1 MIANSDNKLL
11 RKKPNRLLTARRNYF
26 VVGGTMG
33 NAAFGTNY
41 STQPRQYIQ
50 SPIVPIDSGMG
61 GAQNPNKQYNTQSN
75 SNLNIDQGQG
85 GSNNN
90 SMGLAAGIGA
100 IGMQAASDV
109 AGLINNIQSN
119 DIKADADNR
128 IKDIQSKQMS
138 PVQGADSYDRLF
150 ADYANSDPLEH
161 VTAKQMGAL
170 NAGQMFGNAF
180 VAGNKGFASG
190 ASLGPLAGGIAATGS
205 TLLSLFGSAARN
217 RMAKEQADR
226 VNQYVD
232 YTLAYNDRMLNNRAD
247 NIADMQMNDL
257 LVNSAAFGGQLY
269 DIGGPVTRFYN
280 KGKKSSMSPVTDFY
294 RKQGGLGG
302 GTTGGGGVTGHYV
315 PGSPEYTLEKD
326 TIYVPAQQTFNDAFK
341 EARGRGDKTFEFN
354 GKKYTTELGNNPDN
368 WEYGNKRTREV
379 IVPIERTRRVK
390 KKSFGGEL
398 NTQGGDFTNGL
409 LFIDNGGSHESNPY
423 EGVQLGVDPEGTPN
437 LVEEGET
444 VFNDYV
450 FSKRLKVPK
459 AIRNKYKLG
468 GQKSISFAD
477 ASKKLAKESEE
488 RPNDPISQRGLEA
501 MLGELAISQ
510 ESLKASR
517 QERQY
522 KNGGKLFWDGGYKW
536 FGQDEDDAMQFMQN
550 GDYTDDYRKY
560 VENISELEM
569 AANYATLQKFYK
581 NATPE
586 QRKTRRWKNLNAYFS
601 ANPTLKDFDFSTG
614 KLPEGLYDFTKSGGL
629 DGKIGGRHYGIMSA
643 EQRKAMFGD
652 DAAKS
657 AKAVNRYL
665 EYGTGTPLD
674 YFEGRDKVGKSWF
687 DLNPGYEFVDKKGI
701 VRDPVDVDGVST
713 TYTDYFLRKKNT
725 AKDRYYIE
733 GDDGKYSEVTGDNPY
748 LDIANRGGFS
758 ESKRTANTLGGND
771 LYFSKDKK
779 VTEYKEL
786 PTWMRYAPAV
796 GLGLASLTDALG
808 LTNKPDY
815 KNADALLE
823 ASRGAGTYQPVRFKP
838 IGNYLTYKPFDRNY
852 YINKMNAEAG
862 ASRRAILNTASGNR
876 ATAMAG
882 ILAADNNYL
891 NQLGNLA
898 RQGEEYNLAQ
908 RQQVENFNRST
919 NITNSQGLLQADMA
933 NQKALMNAR
942 ELSLKG
948 TMSALDMRDRARLM
962 SDQAKSANLS
972 GLFTS
977 IGDIGRENM
986 AWNWRNFGLAT
997 DSFNPIGDEQQYLLG
1012 YTGKKN
1018 PNVGAKGGKIK
1029 RKKGLTI

>member
-11 RKKPNRLLTARRNYF
+11 RKRPNRLLTARRNYF
-26 VVGGTMG
+26 VVGGG
-33 NAAFGTNY
+33 IGSN
-41 STQPRQYIQ
+41 QPRQFVQ

-61 GAQNPNKQYNTQSN
+61 GAQNPNQQYNTQST

-85 GSNNN
+85 GGGS
-90 SMGLAAGIGA
+90 SMGLAGA
-100 IGMQAASDV
+100 IGSVGMQAASDI
-109 AGLINNIQSN
+109 AGMINNIQGN
-119 DIKADADNR
+119 DIKADANNR
-128 IKDIQSKQMS
+128 IKDVQSKQMS
-138 PVQGADSYDRLF
+138 SIQGADSYDRLF
-150 ADYANSDPLEH
+150 SDYASSNPLEH
-161 VTAKQMGAL
+161 ITAKQMGAS
-170 NAGQMFGNAF
+170 NTGQMLGNAF

-190 ASLGPLAGGIAATGS
+190 AGLGPLGAGIAATMS
-205 TLLSLFGSAARN
+205 TITSLIGSAARN
-217 RMAKEQADR
+217 RNARKAASR
-226 VNQYVD
+226 VNQFID
-232 YTLAYNDRMLNNRAD
+232 YTNAYNDRMFASRAS
-247 NIADMQMNDL
+247 NIADTQMNDL
-257 LVNSAAFGGQLY
+257 LTNFAA
-269 DIGGPVTRFYN
+269 
-280 KGKKSSMSPVTDFY
+280 
-294 RKQGGLGG
+294 
-302 GTTGGGGVTGHYV
+302 
-315 PGSPEYTLEKD
+315 
-326 TIYVPAQQTFNDAFK
+326 
-341 EARGRGDKTFEFN
+341 
-354 GKKYTTELGNNPDN
+354 
-368 WEYGNKRTREV
+368 
-379 IVPIERTRRVK
+379 
-390 KKSFGGEL
+390 FGGEL

-409 LFIDNGGSHESNPY
+409 LYIDNGGSHESNPY

-450 FSKRLKVPK
+450 FSKRLSVPK
-459 AIRNKYKLG
+459 AVRNKYKMRD
-468 GQKSISFAD
+468 KKNMSFAD
-477 ASKKLAKESEE
+477 VSKQMAKESEE

-501 MLGELAISQ
+501 MLGDLAVSQ
-510 ESLKASR
+510 ENLKASQ

-560 VENISELEM
+560 VEDILESEM

-586 QRKTRRWKNLNAYFS
+586 QRKTKRWKNLNAYFS

-629 DGKIGGRHYGIMSA
+629 DKRIGGRHYGIMTA
-643 EQRKAMFGD
+643 AQRKAMFGD

-687 DLNPGYEFVDKKGI
+687 DLNPGYEFVDKNGI

-713 TYTDYFLRKKNT
+713 IYTDYYLKKKNP
-725 AKDRYYIE
+725 AQDRYYIM
-733 GDDGKYSEVTGDNPY
+733 GDDGQYSEVTGDNPY
-748 LDIANRGGFS
+748 LDIMNRGKYS
-758 ESKRTANTLGGND
+758 ETKRNANNLGGND
-771 LYFSKDKK
+771 LYYDP
-779 VTEYKEL
+779 TQEEPGHEPL
-786 PTWMRYAPAV
+786 PTWMRYAPTV
-796 GLGLASLTDALG
+796 GLGIASITDALG
-808 LTNKPDY
+808 FTNKPDY
-815 KNADALLE
+815 GNADALLE

-838 IGNYLTYKPFDRNY
+838 IGNYLTYRPFDRNY

-908 RQQVENFNRST
+908 RQQVENFNRGT
-919 NITNSQGLLQADMA
+919 NTTNSQGFLQADMA

-942 ELSLKG
+942 ELALKG
-948 TMSALDMRDRARLM
+948 TMSALDMRERAKLM
-962 SDQAKSANLS
+962 SDQAKSANIS

-977 IGDIGRENM
+977 LGDIGRENM
-986 AWNWRNFGLAT
+986 AWNWRNFGIDT
-997 DSFNPIGDEQQYLLG
+997 GSFGNIGKRQQRLL
-1012 YTGKKN
+1012 
-1018 PNVGAKGGKIK
+1018 GAKGGKIR

>member
-33 NAAFGTNY
+33 NAALGTTY

-61 GAQNPNKQYNTQSN
+61 GAQNPNQQYNTQSN

-85 GSNNN
+85 GNSNA
-90 SMGLAAGIGA
+90 MGLAAGIGS
-100 IGMQAASDV
+100 IGMQAASDA

-150 ADYANSDPLEH
+150 ADYANTKTLEH

-190 ASLGPLAGGIAATGS
+190 ASLGGLAGGISSIISTG
-205 TLLSLFGSAARN
+205 LSLFGSAARN
-217 RMAKEQADR
+217 KVAEEQKDR

-247 NIADMQMNDL
+247 NIADTQMNDL
-257 LVNSAAFGGQLY
+257 LINSAAFGGPLLY
-269 DIGGPVTRFYN
+269 SKGGSIHIKPENR
-280 KGKKSSMSPVTDFY
+280 GKFTETK
-294 RKQGGLGG
+294 RR
-302 GTTGGGGVTGHYV
+302 TG
-315 PGSPEYTLEKD
+315 K
-326 TIYVPAQQTFNDAFK
+326 
-341 EARGRGDKTFEFN
+341 
-354 GKKYTTELGNNPDN
+354 TTEELTHSSNPLTR
-368 WEYGNKRTREV
+368 KRA
-379 IVPIERTRRVK
+379 IFAQNAK
-390 KKSFGGEL
+390 KWHHAFGGEL

-409 LFIDNGGSHESNPY
+409 LFIDAGGSHESNPY

-510 ESLKASR
+510 ENLKASR

-560 VENISELEM
+560 VESISEPEM

-586 QRKTRRWKNLNAYFS
+586 QRKTRRWQNLNAYFS

-629 DGKIGGRHYGIMSA
+629 DKRIGGRHYGIMSA

-779 VTEYKEL
+779 ATEYKEL

-908 RQQVENFNRST
+908 RQKVEDFNRST

>member
-11 RKKPNRLLTARRNYF
+11 RKRPNRLLTARRNYF
-26 VVGGTMG
+26 VVGGG
-33 NAAFGTNY
+33 IGSN
-41 STQPRQYIQ
+41 QPRQFVQ

-61 GAQNPNKQYNTQSN
+61 GAQNPNQQYNTQST

-85 GSNNN
+85 GGGS
-90 SMGLAAGIGA
+90 SMGLAGA
-100 IGMQAASDV
+100 IGSVGMQAASDI
-109 AGLINNIQSN
+109 AGMINNIQGN
-119 DIKADADNR
+119 DIKADANNR
-128 IKDIQSKQMS
+128 IKDVQSKQMS
-138 PVQGADSYDRLF
+138 PIQGADSYDRLF
-150 ADYANSDPLEH
+150 SDYASSNPLEH
-161 VTAKQMGAL
+161 ITAKQMGAS
-170 NAGQMFGNAF
+170 NTGQMLGNAF

-190 ASLGPLAGGIAATGS
+190 AGLGPLGAGIAATMS
-205 TLLSLFGSAARN
+205 TITSLIGSAARN
-217 RMAKEQADR
+217 RNARKAASR
-226 VNQYVD
+226 VNQFID
-232 YTLAYNDRMLNNRAD
+232 YTNAYNDRMFASRAS
-247 NIADMQMNDL
+247 NIADTQMNDL
-257 LVNSAAFGGQLY
+257 LTNFAA
-269 DIGGPVTRFYN
+269 
-280 KGKKSSMSPVTDFY
+280 
-294 RKQGGLGG
+294 
-302 GTTGGGGVTGHYV
+302 
-315 PGSPEYTLEKD
+315 
-326 TIYVPAQQTFNDAFK
+326 
-341 EARGRGDKTFEFN
+341 
-354 GKKYTTELGNNPDN
+354 
-368 WEYGNKRTREV
+368 
-379 IVPIERTRRVK
+379 
-390 KKSFGGEL
+390 FGGEL

-409 LFIDNGGSHESNPY
+409 LYIDNGGSHESNPY

-450 FSKRLKVPK
+450 FSKRLSVPK
-459 AIRNKYKLG
+459 AVRNKYKMRD
-468 GQKSISFAD
+468 KKNMSFAD
-477 ASKKLAKESEE
+477 VSKQMAKESEE

-501 MLGELAISQ
+501 MLGDLAVSQ
-510 ESLKASR
+510 ENLKASQ

-560 VENISELEM
+560 VEDILESEM

-586 QRKTRRWKNLNAYFS
+586 QRKTKRWKNLNAYFS

-629 DGKIGGRHYGIMSA
+629 DKRIGGRHYGIMTA
-643 EQRKAMFGD
+643 AQRKAMFGD

-687 DLNPGYEFVDKKGI
+687 DLNPGYEFVDKNGI

-713 TYTDYFLRKKNT
+713 IYTDYYLKKNNP
-725 AKDRYYIE
+725 AQDRYYIM
-733 GDDGKYSEVTGDNPY
+733 GDDGQYSEVTGDNPY
-748 LDIANRGGFS
+748 LDIMNRGKYS
-758 ESKRTANTLGGND
+758 ETKRNANNLGGND
-771 LYFSKDKK
+771 LYYDP
-779 VTEYKEL
+779 TQEEPGHEPL
-786 PTWMRYAPAV
+786 PTWMRYAPTV
-796 GLGLASLTDALG
+796 GLGIASITDALG

-815 KNADALLE
+815 GNADALLE

-838 IGNYLTYKPFDRNY
+838 IGNYLTYRPFDRNY

-862 ASRRAILNTASGNR
+862 ASRRVILNTASGNR

-908 RQQVENFNRST
+908 RQQVENFNRGT
-919 NITNSQGLLQADMA
+919 NTTNSQGFLQADMA

-942 ELSLKG
+942 ELALKG
-948 TMSALDMRDRARLM
+948 TMSALDMRERAKLM
-962 SDQAKSANLS
+962 SDQAKSANIS

-977 IGDIGRENM
+977 LGDIGRENM
-986 AWNWRNFGLAT
+986 AWNWRNFGIDT
-997 DSFNPIGDEQQYLLG
+997 GSFGNIGKRQQRLL
-1012 YTGKKN
+1012 
-1018 PNVGAKGGKIK
+1018 GAKGGKIR

>member
-11 RKKPNRLLTARRNYF
+11 RKRPNRLLTARRNYF
-26 VVGGTMG
+26 VVGGG
-33 NAAFGTNY
+33 IGSN
-41 STQPRQYIQ
+41 QPRQFVQ

-61 GAQNPNKQYNTQSN
+61 GAQNPNQQYNTQST

-85 GSNNN
+85 GGGS
-90 SMGLAAGIGA
+90 SMGLAGA
-100 IGMQAASDV
+100 IGSVGMQAASDI
-109 AGLINNIQSN
+109 AGMINNIQGN
-119 DIKADADNR
+119 DIKADANNR
-128 IKDIQSKQMS
+128 IKDVQSKQMS
-138 PVQGADSYDRLF
+138 SIQGADSYDRLF
-150 ADYANSDPLEH
+150 SDYASSNPLEH
-161 VTAKQMGAL
+161 ITAKQMGAS
-170 NAGQMFGNAF
+170 NTGQMLGNAF

-190 ASLGPLAGGIAATGS
+190 AGLGPLGAGIAATMS
-205 TLLSLFGSAARN
+205 TITSLIGSAARN
-217 RMAKEQADR
+217 RNARKAASR
-226 VNQYVD
+226 VNQFID
-232 YTLAYNDRMLNNRAD
+232 YTNAYNDRMFASRAS
-247 NIADMQMNDL
+247 NIADTQMNDL
-257 LVNSAAFGGQLY
+257 LTNFAA
-269 DIGGPVTRFYN
+269 
-280 KGKKSSMSPVTDFY
+280 
-294 RKQGGLGG
+294 
-302 GTTGGGGVTGHYV
+302 
-315 PGSPEYTLEKD
+315 
-326 TIYVPAQQTFNDAFK
+326 
-341 EARGRGDKTFEFN
+341 
-354 GKKYTTELGNNPDN
+354 
-368 WEYGNKRTREV
+368 
-379 IVPIERTRRVK
+379 
-390 KKSFGGEL
+390 FGGEL

-409 LFIDNGGSHESNPY
+409 LYIDNGGSHESNPY

-450 FSKRLKVPK
+450 FSKRLSVPK
-459 AIRNKYKLG
+459 AVRNKYKMRD
-468 GQKSISFAD
+468 KKNMSFAD
-477 ASKKLAKESEE
+477 VSKQMAKESEE

-501 MLGELAISQ
+501 MLGDLAVSQ
-510 ESLKASR
+510 ENLKASQ

-560 VENISELEM
+560 VEDILESEM

-586 QRKTRRWKNLNAYFS
+586 QRKTKRWKNLNAYFS

-629 DGKIGGRHYGIMSA
+629 DKRIGGRHYGIMTA
-643 EQRKAMFGD
+643 AQRKAMFGD

-687 DLNPGYEFVDKKGI
+687 DLNPGYEFVDKNGI

-713 TYTDYFLRKKNT
+713 IYTDYYLKKKNP
-725 AKDRYYIE
+725 AQDRYYIM

-748 LDIANRGGFS
+748 LDIMNRGKYS
-758 ESKRTANTLGGND
+758 ETKRNANNLGGND
-771 LYFSKDKK
+771 LYYDP
-779 VTEYKEL
+779 TQEEPGHEPL
-786 PTWMRYAPAV
+786 PTWMRYAPTV
-796 GLGLASLTDALG
+796 GLGIASITDALG
-808 LTNKPDY
+808 FTNKPDY
-815 KNADALLE
+815 GNADALLE

-838 IGNYLTYKPFDRNY
+838 IGNYLTYRPFDRNY

-908 RQQVENFNRST
+908 RQQVENFNRGT
-919 NITNSQGLLQADMA
+919 NTTNSQGFLQADMA

-942 ELSLKG
+942 ELALKG
-948 TMSALDMRDRARLM
+948 TMSALDMRERAKLM
-962 SDQAKSANLS
+962 SDQAKSANIS

-977 IGDIGRENM
+977 LGDIGRENM
-986 AWNWRNFGLAT
+986 AWNWRNFGIDT
-997 DSFNPIGDEQQYLLG
+997 GSFGNIGKRQQRLL
-1012 YTGKKN
+1012 
-1018 PNVGAKGGKIK
+1018 GAKGGKIR

>member
-11 RKKPNRLLTARRNYF
+11 RKRPNRLLTARRNYF
-26 VVGGTMG
+26 VVGGG
-33 NAAFGTNY
+33 IGSN
-41 STQPRQYIQ
+41 QPRQFVQ

-61 GAQNPNKQYNTQSN
+61 GAQNPNQQYNTQST

-85 GSNNN
+85 GGGS
-90 SMGLAAGIGA
+90 SMGLAGA
-100 IGMQAASDV
+100 IGSVGMQAASDI
-109 AGLINNIQSN
+109 AGMINNIQGN
-119 DIKADADNR
+119 DIKADANNR
-128 IKDIQSKQMS
+128 IKDVQSKQMS
-138 PVQGADSYDRLF
+138 SIQGADSYDRLF
-150 ADYANSDPLEH
+150 SDYANSNPLEH
-161 VTAKQMGAL
+161 ITAKQMGAS
-170 NAGQMFGNAF
+170 NTGQMLGNAF

-190 ASLGPLAGGIAATGS
+190 AGLGPLGAGIAATMS
-205 TLLSLFGSAARN
+205 TITSLIGSAARN
-217 RMAKEQADR
+217 RNARKAASR
-226 VNQYVD
+226 VNQFID
-232 YTLAYNDRMLNNRAD
+232 YTNEYNDRMFATRAS
-247 NIADMQMNDL
+247 NIADTQMNDL
-257 LVNSAAFGGQLY
+257 LTNFAA
-269 DIGGPVTRFYN
+269 
-280 KGKKSSMSPVTDFY
+280 
-294 RKQGGLGG
+294 
-302 GTTGGGGVTGHYV
+302 
-315 PGSPEYTLEKD
+315 
-326 TIYVPAQQTFNDAFK
+326 
-341 EARGRGDKTFEFN
+341 
-354 GKKYTTELGNNPDN
+354 
-368 WEYGNKRTREV
+368 
-379 IVPIERTRRVK
+379 
-390 KKSFGGEL
+390 FGGEL

-409 LFIDNGGSHESNPY
+409 LYIDNGGSHESNPY

-450 FSKRLKVPK
+450 FSKRLSVPK
-459 AIRNKYKLG
+459 AVRNKYKMRD
-468 GQKSISFAD
+468 KKNMSFAD
-477 ASKKLAKESEE
+477 VSKQMAKESEE

-501 MLGELAISQ
+501 MLGDLAVSQ
-510 ESLKASR
+510 ENLKASQ

-560 VENISELEM
+560 VEDILESEM

-586 QRKTRRWKNLNAYFS
+586 QRKTKRWKNLNAYFS

-629 DGKIGGRHYGIMSA
+629 DKRIGGRHYGIMTA
-643 EQRKAMFGD
+643 AQRKAMFGD

-687 DLNPGYEFVDKKGI
+687 DLNPGYEFVDKNGI

-713 TYTDYFLRKKNT
+713 IYTDYYLKKNNP
-725 AKDRYYIE
+725 AQDRYYIM
-733 GDDGKYSEVTGDNPY
+733 GDDGQYSEVTGDNPY
-748 LDIANRGGFS
+748 LDIMNRGKYS
-758 ESKRTANTLGGND
+758 ETKRNANNLGGND
-771 LYFSKDKK
+771 LYYDP
-779 VTEYKEL
+779 TQEEPGHEPL
-786 PTWMRYAPAV
+786 PTWMRYAPTV
-796 GLGLASLTDALG
+796 GLGIASITDALG

-815 KNADALLE
+815 GNADALLE

-838 IGNYLTYKPFDRNY
+838 IGNYLTYRPFDRNY

-908 RQQVENFNRST
+908 RQQVENFNRGT
-919 NITNSQGLLQADMA
+919 NTTNSQGFLQADMA

-942 ELSLKG
+942 ELALKG
-948 TMSALDMRDRARLM
+948 TMSALDMRERAKLM
-962 SDQAKSANLS
+962 SDQAKSANIS

-977 IGDIGRENM
+977 LGDIGRENM
-986 AWNWRNFGLAT
+986 AWNWRNFGIDT
-997 DSFNPIGDEQQYLLG
+997 GSFGNIGKRQQRLL
-1012 YTGKKN
+1012 
-1018 PNVGAKGGKIK
+1018 GAKGGKIR

>member
-11 RKKPNRLLTARRNYF
+11 RKRPNRLLTARRNYF
-26 VVGGTMG
+26 VVGGG
-33 NAAFGTNY
+33 IGSN
-41 STQPRQYIQ
+41 QPRQFVQ

-61 GAQNPNKQYNTQSN
+61 GAQNPNQQYNTQST

-85 GSNNN
+85 GGGS
-90 SMGLAAGIGA
+90 SMGLAGA
-100 IGMQAASDV
+100 IGSVGMQAASDI
-109 AGLINNIQSN
+109 AGMINNIQGN

-128 IKDIQSKQMS
+128 IKDVQSKQMS
-138 PVQGADSYDRLF
+138 SIQGADSYDRLF
-150 ADYANSDPLEH
+150 SDYASSNPLEH
-161 VTAKQMGAL
+161 ITAKQMGAS
-170 NAGQMFGNAF
+170 NTGQMLGNAF

-190 ASLGPLAGGIAATGS
+190 AGLGPLGAGIAATMS
-205 TLLSLFGSAARN
+205 TITSLIGSAARN
-217 RMAKEQADR
+217 RNARKAASR
-226 VNQYVD
+226 VNQFID
-232 YTLAYNDRMLNNRAD
+232 YTNAYNDRMFASRAS
-247 NIADMQMNDL
+247 NIADTQMNDL
-257 LVNSAAFGGQLY
+257 LTNFAAFGGPLEFSK
-269 DIGGPVTRFYN
+269 GGSIHIKPEN
-280 KGKKSSMSPVTDFY
+280 KGKFTETK
-294 RKQGGLGG
+294 RR
-302 GTTGGGGVTGHYV
+302 TG
-315 PGSPEYTLEKD
+315 K
-326 TIYVPAQQTFNDAFK
+326 
-341 EARGRGDKTFEFN
+341 
-354 GKKYTTELGNNPDN
+354 TTEELTHSSNPLTR
-368 WEYGNKRTREV
+368 KRA
-379 IVPIERTRRVK
+379 IFAQNAK
-390 KKSFGGEL
+390 KWHHAFGGEL

-409 LFIDNGGSHESNPY
+409 LYIDNGGSHESNPY

-450 FSKRLKVPK
+450 FSKRLSVPK
-459 AIRNKYKLG
+459 AVRNKYKMRG
-468 GQKSISFAD
+468 KKNMSFAD
-477 ASKKLAKESEE
+477 VSKQMAKESEE

-501 MLGELAISQ
+501 MLGDLAISQ
-510 ESLKASR
+510 ENLKASQ

-560 VENISELEM
+560 VEDISESEM

-586 QRKTRRWKNLNAYFS
+586 QKKTKRWQNLNAYFS

-629 DGKIGGRHYGIMSA
+629 DKRIGGRHYGIMTA
-643 EQRKAMFGD
+643 AQRKAMFGD

-687 DLNPGYEFVDKKGI
+687 DLNPGYEFVDKNGI

-713 TYTDYFLRKKNT
+713 IYTDYYLKKNNP
-725 AKDRYYIE
+725 AQNRYYIM
-733 GDDGKYSEVTGDNPY
+733 GDDGQYSEVTGDNPY
-748 LDIANRGGFS
+748 LDIMNRGKYS
-758 ESKRTANTLGGND
+758 ETKRNANNLGGND
-771 LYFSKDKK
+771 LYYDPIQ
-779 VTEYKEL
+779 EEPGHEPL
-786 PTWMRYAPAV
+786 PTWMRYAPTV
-796 GLGLASLTDALG
+796 GLGIASITDALG

-815 KNADALLE
+815 GNADALLE

-838 IGNYLTYKPFDRNY
+838 IGNYLTYRPFDRNY

-908 RQQVENFNRST
+908 RQQVENFNRGT
-919 NITNSQGLLQADMA
+919 NTTNSQGFLQADMA

-948 TMSALDMRDRARLM
+948 TMSALDMRDRAKLM
-962 SDQAKSANLS
+962 SDQAKSANIS

-977 IGDIGRENM
+977 LGDIGRENM
-986 AWNWRNFGLAT
+986 AWNWRNFGIDT
-997 DSFNPIGDEQQYLLG
+997 GSFGNIGKRQQRLL
-1012 YTGKKN
+1012 
-1018 PNVGAKGGKIK
+1018 GAKGGKIR

>member
-11 RKKPNRLLTARRNYF
+11 RKRPNRLLTARRNYF
-26 VVGGTMG
+26 VVGGG
-33 NAAFGTNY
+33 IGSN
-41 STQPRQYIQ
+41 QPRQFVQ

-61 GAQNPNKQYNTQSN
+61 GAQNPNQQYNTQST

-85 GSNNN
+85 GGGS
-90 SMGLAAGIGA
+90 SMGLAGA
-100 IGMQAASDV
+100 IGSVGMQAASDI
-109 AGLINNIQSN
+109 AGMINNIQGN
-119 DIKADADNR
+119 DIKADANNR
-128 IKDIQSKQMS
+128 IKDVQSKQMS
-138 PVQGADSYDRLF
+138 SIQGADSYDRLF
-150 ADYANSDPLEH
+150 SDYASSNPLEH
-161 VTAKQMGAL
+161 ITAKQMGAS
-170 NAGQMFGNAF
+170 NTGQMLGNAF

-190 ASLGPLAGGIAATGS
+190 AGLGPLGAGIAATMS
-205 TLLSLFGSAARN
+205 TITSLIGSAARN
-217 RMAKEQADR
+217 RNARKAASR
-226 VNQYVD
+226 VNQFID
-232 YTLAYNDRMLNNRAD
+232 YTNAYNDRMFASRAS
-247 NIADMQMNDL
+247 NIADTQMNDL
-257 LVNSAAFGGQLY
+257 LTNFAA
-269 DIGGPVTRFYN
+269 
-280 KGKKSSMSPVTDFY
+280 
-294 RKQGGLGG
+294 
-302 GTTGGGGVTGHYV
+302 
-315 PGSPEYTLEKD
+315 
-326 TIYVPAQQTFNDAFK
+326 
-341 EARGRGDKTFEFN
+341 
-354 GKKYTTELGNNPDN
+354 
-368 WEYGNKRTREV
+368 
-379 IVPIERTRRVK
+379 
-390 KKSFGGEL
+390 FGGEL

-409 LFIDNGGSHESNPY
+409 LYIDNGGSHESNPY

-450 FSKRLKVPK
+450 FSKRLSVPK
-459 AIRNKYKLG
+459 AVRNKYKMRD
-468 GQKSISFAD
+468 KKNMSFAD
-477 ASKKLAKESEE
+477 VSKQMAKESEE

-501 MLGELAISQ
+501 MLGDLAVSQ
-510 ESLKASR
+510 ENLKASQ

-560 VENISELEM
+560 VEDILESEM

-586 QRKTRRWKNLNAYFS
+586 QRKTKRWKNLNAYFS

-629 DGKIGGRHYGIMSA
+629 DKRIGGRHYGIMTA
-643 EQRKAMFGD
+643 AQRKAMFGD

-687 DLNPGYEFVDKKGI
+687 DLNPGYEFVDKNGI

-713 TYTDYFLRKKNT
+713 IYTDYYLKKKNP
-725 AKDRYYIE
+725 AQDRYYIM
-733 GDDGKYSEVTGDNPY
+733 GDDGQYSEVTGDNPY
-748 LDIANRGGFS
+748 LDIMNRGKYS
-758 ESKRTANTLGGND
+758 ETKRNANNLGGND
-771 LYFSKDKK
+771 LYYDPTQEEPGHKS
-779 VTEYKEL
+779 L

-796 GLGLASLTDALG
+796 GLGIASITDALG

-815 KNADALLE
+815 GNADALLE

-838 IGNYLTYKPFDRNY
+838 IGNYLTYRPFDRNY

-908 RQQVENFNRST
+908 RQQVENFNRGT
-919 NITNSQGLLQADMA
+919 NTTNSQGFLQADMA

-942 ELSLKG
+942 ELALKG
-948 TMSALDMRDRARLM
+948 TMSALDMRERAKLM
-962 SDQAKSANLS
+962 SDQAKSANIS

-977 IGDIGRENM
+977 LGDIGRENM
-986 AWNWRNFGLAT
+986 AWNWRNFGIDT
-997 DSFNPIGDEQQYLLG
+997 GSFGNIGKRQQRLL
-1012 YTGKKN
+1012 
-1018 PNVGAKGGKIK
+1018 GAKGGKIR

>member
-11 RKKPNRLLTARRNYF
+11 RKRPNRLLTARRNYF
-26 VVGGTMG
+26 VVGGGMG
-33 NAAFGTNY
+33 SN
-41 STQPRQYIQ
+41 QPRQFVQ

-61 GAQNPNKQYNTQSN
+61 GAQNPNQQYNTQST

-85 GSNNN
+85 GGGS
-90 SMGLAAGIGA
+90 SMGLAGA
-100 IGMQAASDV
+100 IGSVGMQAASDI
-109 AGLINNIQSN
+109 AGMINNIQGN

-128 IKDIQSKQMS
+128 IKSVQNNQMS
-138 PVQGADSYDRLF
+138 SIQGADSYDRLF
-150 ADYANSDPLEH
+150 SDYASSNPLEH
-161 VTAKQMGAL
+161 ITAKQMGAS
-170 NAGQMFGNAF
+170 NTGQMLGNAF

-190 ASLGPLAGGIAATGS
+190 AGLGPLGAGIAATMS
-205 TLLSLFGSAARN
+205 TITSLIGSAARN
-217 RMAKEQADR
+217 RNARKAASR
-226 VNQYVD
+226 VNQFID
-232 YTLAYNDRMLNNRAD
+232 YTNAYNDRMFASRAS
-247 NIADMQMNDL
+247 NIADTQMNDL
-257 LVNSAAFGGQLY
+257 LTNFAAFGGPLEFSK
-269 DIGGPVTRFYN
+269 GGSIHIKPEN
-280 KGKKSSMSPVTDFY
+280 KGKFTETK
-294 RKQGGLGG
+294 RR
-302 GTTGGGGVTGHYV
+302 TG
-315 PGSPEYTLEKD
+315 K
-326 TIYVPAQQTFNDAFK
+326 
-341 EARGRGDKTFEFN
+341 
-354 GKKYTTELGNNPDN
+354 TTEELTHSSNPLTR
-368 WEYGNKRTREV
+368 KRA
-379 IVPIERTRRVK
+379 IFAQNAK
-390 KKSFGGEL
+390 KWHHAFGGEL

-409 LFIDNGGSHESNPY
+409 LYIDNGGSHESNPY

-450 FSKRLKVPK
+450 FSKRLSVPK
-459 AIRNKYKLG
+459 AVRNKYKMRG
-468 GQKSISFAD
+468 KKNMSFAD
-477 ASKKLAKESEE
+477 VSKQMAKESEE

-501 MLGELAISQ
+501 MLGDLAISQ
-510 ESLKASR
+510 ENFKASQ

-560 VENISELEM
+560 VEDISESEM

-586 QRKTRRWKNLNAYFS
+586 QRKTKRWQNLNAYFS

-629 DGKIGGRHYGIMSA
+629 DKRIGGRHYGIMTA
-643 EQRKAMFGD
+643 AQRKAMFGD

-687 DLNPGYEFVDKKGI
+687 DLNPGYEFVDKNGI

-713 TYTDYFLRKKNT
+713 IYTDYYLKKNNP
-725 AKDRYYIE
+725 AQNRYYIM
-733 GDDGKYSEVTGDNPY
+733 GDDGQYSEVTGDNPY
-748 LDIANRGGFS
+748 LDIMNRGKYS
-758 ESKRTANTLGGND
+758 ETKRNANNLGGND
-771 LYFSKDKK
+771 LYYDPIQ
-779 VTEYKEL
+779 EEPGHEPL
-786 PTWMRYAPAV
+786 PTWMRYAPTV
-796 GLGLASLTDALG
+796 GLGIASITDALG

-815 KNADALLE
+815 GNADALLE

-838 IGNYLTYKPFDRNY
+838 IGNYLTYRPFDRNY

-908 RQQVENFNRST
+908 RQQVENFNRGT
-919 NITNSQGLLQADMA
+919 NTTNSQGFLQADMA

-942 ELSLKG
+942 ELALKG
-948 TMSALDMRDRARLM
+948 TMSAMDMRERAKLM
-962 SDQAKSANLS
+962 SDQAKSANIS

-977 IGDIGRENM
+977 LGDIGRENM
-986 AWNWRNFGLAT
+986 AWNWRNFGIDT
-997 DSFNPIGDEQQYLLG
+997 GSFGNIGKRQQRLL
-1012 YTGKKN
+1012 
-1018 PNVGAKGGKIK
+1018 GAKGGKIR

>member
-1 MIANSDNKLL
+1 MIANSNNKLL
-11 RKKPNRLLTARRNYF
+11 RKRPNRLLTARRNYF
-26 VVGGTMG
+26 VVGGG
-33 NAAFGTNY
+33 IGSN
-41 STQPRQYIQ
+41 QPRQFVQ

-61 GAQNPNKQYNTQSN
+61 GAQNPNQQYNTQST
-75 SNLNIDQGQG
+75 SNMNIDQGQG
-85 GSNNN
+85 GGGS
-90 SMGLAAGIGA
+90 SMGLAGA
-100 IGMQAASDV
+100 IGSVGMQAASDI
-109 AGLINNIQSN
+109 AGMINNIQGN
-119 DIKADADNR
+119 DIKADANNR
-128 IKDIQSKQMS
+128 IKDVQSKQMS
-138 PVQGADSYDRLF
+138 PIQGADSYDRLF
-150 ADYANSDPLEH
+150 SDYASSNPLEH
-161 VTAKQMGAL
+161 ITAKQMGAS
-170 NAGQMFGNAF
+170 NTGQMLGNAF

-190 ASLGPLAGGIAATGS
+190 AGLGPLGAGIAATMS
-205 TLLSLFGSAARN
+205 TITSLIGSAARN
-217 RMAKEQADR
+217 RNARKAASR
-226 VNQYVD
+226 VNQFID
-232 YTLAYNDRMLNNRAD
+232 YTNAYNDRMFASRAS
-247 NIADMQMNDL
+247 NIADTQMNDL
-257 LVNSAAFGGQLY
+257 LTNFAAFGGQLY

-294 RKQGGLGG
+294 RKQGGFGG

-315 PGSPEYTLEKD
+315 PDSPEYTLEKD

-341 EARGRGDKTFEFN
+341 GARGRGDKTFEFN
-354 GKKYTTELGNNPDN
+354 GKKYTTELGNNPNN

-409 LFIDNGGSHESNPY
+409 LFIDAGGSHESNPY

-450 FSKRLKVPK
+450 FSKRLSVPK
-459 AIRNKYKLG
+459 AVRNKYKMRG
-468 GQKSISFAD
+468 KKNMSFAD
-477 ASKKLAKESEE
+477 VSKQMAKESEE

-501 MLGELAISQ
+501 MLGDLAISQ
-510 ESLKASR
+510 ENLKASR

-560 VENISELEM
+560 VEDISESEM

-586 QRKTRRWKNLNAYFS
+586 QRKTKRWKNLNAYFS
-601 ANPTLKDFDFSTG
+601 ANPTLKDFDFSAG

-629 DGKIGGRHYGIMSA
+629 DKRIGGRHYGIMTA
-643 EQRKAMFGD
+643 AQRKAMFGD

-674 YFEGRDKVGKSWF
+674 YFKGRDKLGRSWF
-687 DLNPGYEFVDKKGI
+687 DLNPGYEFVDKNGI

-713 TYTDYFLRKKNT
+713 TYTDYYLKKNNP
-725 AKDRYYIE
+725 AQDRYYIM
-733 GDDGKYSEVTGDNPY
+733 GDDGQYSEVTGDNPY
-748 LDIANRGGFS
+748 LDIMNRGKYS
-758 ESKRTANTLGGND
+758 ETKRNANNLGGND
-771 LYFSKDKK
+771 LYYDPIQ
-779 VTEYKEL
+779 EEPGHEPL
-786 PTWMRYAPAV
+786 PTWMRYAPTV
-796 GLGLASLTDALG
+796 GLGIASITDALG

-815 KNADALLE
+815 GNADALLE

-838 IGNYLTYKPFDRNY
+838 IGNYLTYRPFDRNY

-908 RQQVENFNRST
+908 RHQVEDFNRST
-919 NITNSQGLLQADMA
+919 NITNSQGFLQADMA

-942 ELSLKG
+942 ELALKG
-948 TMSALDMRDRARLM
+948 TMSALDMRERAKLM
-962 SDQAKSANLS
+962 SDQAKSANIS

-977 IGDIGRENM
+977 LGDIGRENM
-986 AWNWRNFGLAT
+986 AWNWRNFGIDT
-997 DSFNPIGDEQQYLLG
+997 GSFGNIGKRQQRLL
-1012 YTGKKN
+1012 
-1018 PNVGAKGGKIK
+1018 GAKGGKIR

>member
-11 RKKPNRLLTARRNYF
+11 RKRPNRLLTARRNYF
-26 VVGGTMG
+26 VVGGG
-33 NAAFGTNY
+33 IGSN
-41 STQPRQYIQ
+41 QPRQFVQ

-61 GAQNPNKQYNTQSN
+61 GAQNPNQQYNTQST

-85 GSNNN
+85 GGGS
-90 SMGLAAGIGA
+90 SMGLAGA
-100 IGMQAASDV
+100 IGSVGMQAASDI
-109 AGLINNIQSN
+109 AGMINNIQGN

-128 IKDIQSKQMS
+128 IKSVQNNQMS
-138 PVQGADSYDRLF
+138 SIQGADSYDRLF
-150 ADYANSDPLEH
+150 ADYASSNPLEH
-161 VTAKQMGAL
+161 ITAKQMGAS
-170 NAGQMFGNAF
+170 NTGQMLGNAF

-190 ASLGPLAGGIAATGS
+190 AGLGPLGAGIAATMS
-205 TLLSLFGSAARN
+205 TITSLIGSAARN
-217 RMAKEQADR
+217 RNARKAASR
-226 VNQYVD
+226 VNQFID
-232 YTLAYNDRMLNNRAD
+232 YTNAYNDRMFASRAS
-247 NIADMQMNDL
+247 NIADTQMNDL
-257 LVNSAAFGGQLY
+257 LTNFAAFGGPLEFSK
-269 DIGGPVTRFYN
+269 GGSIHIKPEN
-280 KGKKSSMSPVTDFY
+280 KGKFTEIK
-294 RKQGGLGG
+294 RR
-302 GTTGGGGVTGHYV
+302 TG
-315 PGSPEYTLEKD
+315 K
-326 TIYVPAQQTFNDAFK
+326 
-341 EARGRGDKTFEFN
+341 
-354 GKKYTTELGNNPDN
+354 TTEELTHSSNPLTR
-368 WEYGNKRTREV
+368 KRA
-379 IVPIERTRRVK
+379 IFAQNAK
-390 KKSFGGEL
+390 KWHHAFGGEL

-409 LFIDNGGSHESNPY
+409 LYIDNGGSHESNPY

-444 VFNDYV
+444 VSNDYV
-450 FSKRLKVPK
+450 FSKRLSVPK
-459 AIRNKYKLG
+459 AVRNKYKMRG
-468 GQKSISFAD
+468 KKNMSFAD
-477 ASKKLAKESEE
+477 VSKQMAKESEE

-501 MLGELAISQ
+501 MLGDLAISQ
-510 ESLKASR
+510 ENLKASQ

-560 VENISELEM
+560 VEDISESEM

-586 QRKTRRWKNLNAYFS
+586 QRKTKRWQNLNAYFS

-629 DGKIGGRHYGIMSA
+629 DKRIGGRHYGIMTA
-643 EQRKAMFGD
+643 AQRKAMFGD

-687 DLNPGYEFVDKKGI
+687 DLNPGYEFVDKNGI

-713 TYTDYFLRKKNT
+713 IYTDYYLKKNNP
-725 AKDRYYIE
+725 AQDRYYIM
-733 GDDGKYSEVTGDNPY
+733 GDDGQYSEVTGDNPY
-748 LDIANRGGFS
+748 LDIMNRGKYS
-758 ESKRTANTLGGND
+758 ETKRNANNLGGND
-771 LYFSKDKK
+771 LYYDP
-779 VTEYKEL
+779 TQEEPGHEPL
-786 PTWMRYAPAV
+786 PTWMRYAPTV
-796 GLGLASLTDALG
+796 GLGIASITDALG

-815 KNADALLE
+815 GNADALLE

-838 IGNYLTYKPFDRNY
+838 IGNYLTYRPFDRNY

-891 NQLGNLA
+891 NQIGSLA

-908 RQQVENFNRST
+908 RHQVEDFNRST
-919 NITNSQGLLQADMA
+919 NITNSQGFLQADMA

-942 ELSLKG
+942 ELALKG
-948 TMSALDMRDRARLM
+948 TMSAMDMRERAKLM
-962 SDQAKSANLS
+962 SDQAKSANIS

-977 IGDIGRENM
+977 LGDIGRENM
-986 AWNWRNFGLAT
+986 AWNWRNFGIDT
-997 DSFNPIGDEQQYLLG
+997 GSFGNIGKRQQRLL
-1012 YTGKKN
+1012 
-1018 PNVGAKGGKIK
+1018 GAKGGKIR

>member
-11 RKKPNRLLTARRNYF
+11 RKRPNRLLTARRNYF
-26 VVGGTMG
+26 VVGGG
-33 NAAFGTNY
+33 IESN
-41 STQPRQYIQ
+41 QPRQFVQ

-61 GAQNPNKQYNTQSN
+61 GAQNPNQQYNTQST

-85 GSNNN
+85 GGGS
-90 SMGLAAGIGA
+90 SMGLAGA
-100 IGMQAASDV
+100 IGSVGMQAASDI
-109 AGLINNIQSN
+109 AGMINNIQGN
-119 DIKADADNR
+119 DIKADANNR
-128 IKDIQSKQMS
+128 IKDVQSKQMS
-138 PVQGADSYDRLF
+138 SIQGADSYDRLF
-150 ADYANSDPLEH
+150 SDYANSNPLEH
-161 VTAKQMGAL
+161 ITAKQMGAS
-170 NAGQMFGNAF
+170 NTGQMLGNAF

-190 ASLGPLAGGIAATGS
+190 AGLGPLGAGIAATMS
-205 TLLSLFGSAARN
+205 TITSLIGSAARN
-217 RMAKEQADR
+217 RNARKAASR
-226 VNQYVD
+226 VNQFID
-232 YTLAYNDRMLNNRAD
+232 YTNAYNDRMFASRAS
-247 NIADMQMNDL
+247 NIADTQMNDL
-257 LVNSAAFGGQLY
+257 LTNFAA
-269 DIGGPVTRFYN
+269 
-280 KGKKSSMSPVTDFY
+280 
-294 RKQGGLGG
+294 
-302 GTTGGGGVTGHYV
+302 
-315 PGSPEYTLEKD
+315 
-326 TIYVPAQQTFNDAFK
+326 
-341 EARGRGDKTFEFN
+341 
-354 GKKYTTELGNNPDN
+354 
-368 WEYGNKRTREV
+368 
-379 IVPIERTRRVK
+379 
-390 KKSFGGEL
+390 FGGEL

-409 LFIDNGGSHESNPY
+409 LYIDNGGSHESNPY

-450 FSKRLKVPK
+450 FSKRLSVPK
-459 AIRNKYKLG
+459 AVRNKYKMRG
-468 GQKSISFAD
+468 KKNMSFAD
-477 ASKKLAKESEE
+477 VSKQMAKESEE

-501 MLGELAISQ
+501 MLGDLAVSQ
-510 ESLKASR
+510 ENLKASQ

-560 VENISELEM
+560 VEDILESEM

-586 QRKTRRWKNLNAYFS
+586 QRKTKRWKNLNAYFS

-629 DGKIGGRHYGIMSA
+629 DKRIGGRHYGIMTA
-643 EQRKAMFGD
+643 AQRKAMFGD

-687 DLNPGYEFVDKKGI
+687 DLNPGYEFVDKNGI

-713 TYTDYFLRKKNT
+713 IYTDYYLKKNNP
-725 AKDRYYIE
+725 AQDRYYIM

-748 LDIANRGGFS
+748 LDIMNRGKYS
-758 ESKRTANTLGGND
+758 ETKRNANNLGGND
-771 LYFSKDKK
+771 LYYDP
-779 VTEYKEL
+779 TQEEPGHEPL
-786 PTWMRYAPAV
+786 PTWMRYAPTV
-796 GLGLASLTDALG
+796 GLGIASITDALG

-815 KNADALLE
+815 GNADALLE

-838 IGNYLTYKPFDRNY
+838 IGNYLTYRPFDRNY

-908 RQQVENFNRST
+908 RQQVENFNRGT
-919 NITNSQGLLQADMA
+919 NTTNSQGFLQADMA

-942 ELSLKG
+942 ELALKG
-948 TMSALDMRDRARLM
+948 TMSALDMRERAKLM
-962 SDQAKSANLS
+962 SDQAKSANIS

-977 IGDIGRENM
+977 LGDIGRENM
-986 AWNWRNFGLAT
+986 AWNWRNFGIDT
-997 DSFNPIGDEQQYLLG
+997 GSFGNIGKRQQRLL
-1012 YTGKKN
+1012 
-1018 PNVGAKGGKIK
+1018 GAKGGKIR

>member
-11 RKKPNRLLTARRNYF
+11 RKRPNRLLTARRNYF
-26 VVGGTMG
+26 VVGGG
-33 NAAFGTNY
+33 IGSN
-41 STQPRQYIQ
+41 QPRQFVQ

-61 GAQNPNKQYNTQSN
+61 GAQNPNQQYNTQST

-85 GSNNN
+85 GGGS
-90 SMGLAAGIGA
+90 SMGLAGA
-100 IGMQAASDV
+100 IGSVGMQAASDI
-109 AGLINNIQSN
+109 AGMINNIQGN
-119 DIKADADNR
+119 DIKADANNR
-128 IKDIQSKQMS
+128 IKDVQSKQMS
-138 PVQGADSYDRLF
+138 SIQGADSYDRLF
-150 ADYANSDPLEH
+150 SDYASSNPLEH
-161 VTAKQMGAL
+161 ITAKQMGAS
-170 NAGQMFGNAF
+170 NTGQMLGNAF

-190 ASLGPLAGGIAATGS
+190 AGLGPLGAGIAATMS
-205 TLLSLFGSAARN
+205 TITSLIGSAARN
-217 RMAKEQADR
+217 RNARKAASR
-226 VNQYVD
+226 VNQFID
-232 YTLAYNDRMLNNRAD
+232 YTNAYNDRMFASRAS
-247 NIADMQMNDL
+247 NIADTQMNDL
-257 LVNSAAFGGQLY
+257 LTNFAA
-269 DIGGPVTRFYN
+269 
-280 KGKKSSMSPVTDFY
+280 
-294 RKQGGLGG
+294 
-302 GTTGGGGVTGHYV
+302 
-315 PGSPEYTLEKD
+315 
-326 TIYVPAQQTFNDAFK
+326 
-341 EARGRGDKTFEFN
+341 
-354 GKKYTTELGNNPDN
+354 
-368 WEYGNKRTREV
+368 
-379 IVPIERTRRVK
+379 
-390 KKSFGGEL
+390 FGGEL

-409 LFIDNGGSHESNPY
+409 LYIDNGGSHESNPY

-450 FSKRLKVPK
+450 FSKRLSVPK
-459 AIRNKYKLG
+459 AVRNKYKMRG
-468 GQKSISFAD
+468 KKNMSFAD
-477 ASKKLAKESEE
+477 VSKQMAKESEE

-501 MLGELAISQ
+501 MLGDLAVSQ
-510 ESLKASR
+510 ENLKASQ

-560 VENISELEM
+560 VEDILESEM

-586 QRKTRRWKNLNAYFS
+586 QRKTKRWKNLNAYFS

-629 DGKIGGRHYGIMSA
+629 DKRIGGRHYGIMTA
-643 EQRKAMFGD
+643 AQRKAMFGD

-687 DLNPGYEFVDKKGI
+687 DLNPGYEFVDKNGI

-713 TYTDYFLRKKNT
+713 IYTDYYLKKNNP
-725 AKDRYYIE
+725 AQDRYYIM
-733 GDDGKYSEVTGDNPY
+733 GDDGQYSEVTGDNPY
-748 LDIANRGGFS
+748 LDIMNRGKYS
-758 ESKRTANTLGGND
+758 ETKRNANNLGGND
-771 LYFSKDKK
+771 LYYDPTQEEPGHKP
-779 VTEYKEL
+779 L
-786 PTWMRYAPAV
+786 PTWMRYAPTV
-796 GLGLASLTDALG
+796 GLGIASITDALG

-815 KNADALLE
+815 GNADALLE

-838 IGNYLTYKPFDRNY
+838 IGNYLTYRPFDRNY

-908 RQQVENFNRST
+908 RQQVENFNRGT
-919 NITNSQGLLQADMA
+919 NTTNSQGFLQADMA

-942 ELSLKG
+942 ELALKG
-948 TMSALDMRDRARLM
+948 TMSALDMRERAKLM
-962 SDQAKSANLS
+962 SDQAKSANIS

-977 IGDIGRENM
+977 LGDIGRENM
-986 AWNWRNFGLAT
+986 AWNWRNFGIDT
-997 DSFNPIGDEQQYLLG
+997 GSFGNIGKRQQRLL
-1012 YTGKKN
+1012 
-1018 PNVGAKGGKIK
+1018 GAKGGKIR

>member
-11 RKKPNRLLTARRNYF
+11 RKRPNRLLTARRNYF
-26 VVGGTMG
+26 VVGGG
-33 NAAFGTNY
+33 IESN
-41 STQPRQYIQ
+41 QPRQFVQ

-61 GAQNPNKQYNTQSN
+61 GAQNPNQQYNTQST

-85 GSNNN
+85 GGGS
-90 SMGLAAGIGA
+90 SMGLAGA
-100 IGMQAASDV
+100 IGSVGMQAASDI
-109 AGLINNIQSN
+109 AGMINNIQGN
-119 DIKADADNR
+119 DIKADANNR
-128 IKDIQSKQMS
+128 IKDVQSKQMS
-138 PVQGADSYDRLF
+138 SIQGADSYDRLF
-150 ADYANSDPLEH
+150 SDYANSNPLEH
-161 VTAKQMGAL
+161 ITAKQMGAS
-170 NAGQMFGNAF
+170 NTGQMLGNAF

-190 ASLGPLAGGIAATGS
+190 AGLGPLGAGIAATMS
-205 TLLSLFGSAARN
+205 TITSLIGSAARN
-217 RMAKEQADR
+217 RNARKAASR
-226 VNQYVD
+226 VNQFID
-232 YTLAYNDRMLNNRAD
+232 YTNAYNDRMFANRAS
-247 NIADMQMNDL
+247 NIADTQMNDL
-257 LVNSAAFGGQLY
+257 LTNFAA
-269 DIGGPVTRFYN
+269 
-280 KGKKSSMSPVTDFY
+280 
-294 RKQGGLGG
+294 
-302 GTTGGGGVTGHYV
+302 
-315 PGSPEYTLEKD
+315 
-326 TIYVPAQQTFNDAFK
+326 
-341 EARGRGDKTFEFN
+341 
-354 GKKYTTELGNNPDN
+354 
-368 WEYGNKRTREV
+368 
-379 IVPIERTRRVK
+379 
-390 KKSFGGEL
+390 FGGEL

-409 LFIDNGGSHESNPY
+409 LYIDNGGSHESNPY

-450 FSKRLKVPK
+450 FSKRLSVPK
-459 AIRNKYKLG
+459 AVRNKYKMRG
-468 GQKSISFAD
+468 KKNMSFAD
-477 ASKKLAKESEE
+477 VSKQMAKESEE

-501 MLGELAISQ
+501 MLGDLAVSQ
-510 ESLKASR
+510 ENLKASQ

-560 VENISELEM
+560 VEDILESEM

-586 QRKTRRWKNLNAYFS
+586 QRKTKRWKNLNAYFS

-629 DGKIGGRHYGIMSA
+629 DKRIGGRHYGIMTA
-643 EQRKAMFGD
+643 AQRKAMFGD

-687 DLNPGYEFVDKKGI
+687 DLNPGYEFVDKNGI

-713 TYTDYFLRKKNT
+713 IYTDYYLKKKNP
-725 AKDRYYIE
+725 AQDRYYIM

-748 LDIANRGGFS
+748 LDIMNRGKYS
-758 ESKRTANTLGGND
+758 ETKRNANNLGGND
-771 LYFSKDKK
+771 LYYDP
-779 VTEYKEL
+779 TQEEPGHEPL
-786 PTWMRYAPAV
+786 PTWMRYAPTV
-796 GLGLASLTDALG
+796 GLGIASITDALG

-815 KNADALLE
+815 GNADALLE

-838 IGNYLTYKPFDRNY
+838 IGNYLTYRPFDRNY

-908 RQQVENFNRST
+908 RQQVENFNRGT
-919 NITNSQGLLQADMA
+919 NTTNSQGFLQADMA

-942 ELSLKG
+942 ELALKG
-948 TMSALDMRDRARLM
+948 TMSALDMRERAKLM
-962 SDQAKSANLS
+962 SDQAKSANIS

-977 IGDIGRENM
+977 LGDIGRENM
-986 AWNWRNFGLAT
+986 AWNWRNFGIDT
-997 DSFNPIGDEQQYLLG
+997 GSFGNIGKRQQRLL
-1012 YTGKKN
+1012 
-1018 PNVGAKGGKIK
+1018 GAKGGKIR

>member
-11 RKKPNRLLTARRNYF
+11 RKRPNRLLTARRNYF
-26 VVGGTMG
+26 VVGGG
-33 NAAFGTNY
+33 IGSN
-41 STQPRQYIQ
+41 QPRQFVQ

-61 GAQNPNKQYNTQSN
+61 GAQNPNQQYNTQST

-85 GSNNN
+85 GGGS
-90 SMGLAAGIGA
+90 SMGLAGA
-100 IGMQAASDV
+100 IGSVGMQAASDI
-109 AGLINNIQSN
+109 AGMINNIQGN
-119 DIKADADNR
+119 DIKADANNR
-128 IKDIQSKQMS
+128 IKDVQSKQMS
-138 PVQGADSYDRLF
+138 SIQGADSYDRLF
-150 ADYANSDPLEH
+150 SDYASSNPLEH
-161 VTAKQMGAL
+161 ITAKQMGAS
-170 NAGQMFGNAF
+170 NTGQMLGNAF

-190 ASLGPLAGGIAATGS
+190 AGLGPLGAGIAATMS
-205 TLLSLFGSAARN
+205 TITSLIGSAARN
-217 RMAKEQADR
+217 RNARKAASR
-226 VNQYVD
+226 VNQFID
-232 YTLAYNDRMLNNRAD
+232 YTNAYNDRMFASRAS
-247 NIADMQMNDL
+247 NIADTQMNDL
-257 LVNSAAFGGQLY
+257 LTNFAA
-269 DIGGPVTRFYN
+269 
-280 KGKKSSMSPVTDFY
+280 
-294 RKQGGLGG
+294 
-302 GTTGGGGVTGHYV
+302 
-315 PGSPEYTLEKD
+315 
-326 TIYVPAQQTFNDAFK
+326 
-341 EARGRGDKTFEFN
+341 
-354 GKKYTTELGNNPDN
+354 
-368 WEYGNKRTREV
+368 
-379 IVPIERTRRVK
+379 
-390 KKSFGGEL
+390 FGGEL

-409 LFIDNGGSHESNPY
+409 LYIDNGGSHESNPY

-450 FSKRLKVPK
+450 FSKRLSVPK
-459 AIRNKYKLG
+459 AVRNKYKMRD
-468 GQKSISFAD
+468 KKNMSFAD
-477 ASKKLAKESEE
+477 VSKQMAKESEE

-501 MLGELAISQ
+501 MLGDLAVSQ
-510 ESLKASR
+510 ENLKASQ

-560 VENISELEM
+560 VEDILESEM

-586 QRKTRRWKNLNAYFS
+586 QRKTKRWKNLNAYFS

-629 DGKIGGRHYGIMSA
+629 DKRIGGRHYGIMTA
-643 EQRKAMFGD
+643 AQRKAMFGD

-687 DLNPGYEFVDKKGI
+687 DLNPGYEFVDKNGI

-713 TYTDYFLRKKNT
+713 IYTDYYLKKKNP
-725 AKDRYYIE
+725 AQDRYYIM
-733 GDDGKYSEVTGDNPY
+733 GDDGQYSEVTGDNPY
-748 LDIANRGGFS
+748 LDIMNRGKYS
-758 ESKRTANTLGGND
+758 ETKRNANNLGGND
-771 LYFSKDKK
+771 LYYDPTQEEPGHKS
-779 VTEYKEL
+779 L

-796 GLGLASLTDALG
+796 GLGIASITDALG

-815 KNADALLE
+815 GNADALLE

-838 IGNYLTYKPFDRNY
+838 IGNYLTYRPFDRNY

-908 RQQVENFNRST
+908 RQQVENFNRGT
-919 NITNSQGLLQADMA
+919 NTTNSQGFLQADMA

-942 ELSLKG
+942 ELALKG
-948 TMSALDMRDRARLM
+948 TMSALDMRERAKLM
-962 SDQAKSANLS
+962 SDQAKSANIS

-977 IGDIGRENM
+977 LGDIGRENM
-986 AWNWRNFGLAT
+986 AWNWRNFGIDT
-997 DSFNPIGDEQQYLLG
+997 GSFGNIGKRPQRLL
-1012 YTGKKN
+1012 
-1018 PNVGAKGGKIK
+1018 GAKGGKIR

>member
-11 RKKPNRLLTARRNYF
+11 RKRPNRLLTARRNYF
-26 VVGGTMG
+26 VVGGG
-33 NAAFGTNY
+33 IESN
-41 STQPRQYIQ
+41 QPRQFVQ

-61 GAQNPNKQYNTQSN
+61 GAQNPNQQYNTQST

-85 GSNNN
+85 GGGS
-90 SMGLAAGIGA
+90 SMGLAGA
-100 IGMQAASDV
+100 IGSVGMQAASDI
-109 AGLINNIQSN
+109 AGMINNIQGN
-119 DIKADADNR
+119 DIKADANNR
-128 IKDIQSKQMS
+128 IKDVQSKQMS
-138 PVQGADSYDRLF
+138 SIQGADSYDRLF
-150 ADYANSDPLEH
+150 SDYANSNPLEH
-161 VTAKQMGAL
+161 ITAKQMGAS
-170 NAGQMFGNAF
+170 NTGQMLGNAF

-190 ASLGPLAGGIAATGS
+190 AGLGPLGAGIAATMS
-205 TLLSLFGSAARN
+205 TITSLIGSAARN
-217 RMAKEQADR
+217 RNARKAASR
-226 VNQYVD
+226 VNQFID
-232 YTLAYNDRMLNNRAD
+232 YTNAYNDRMFANRAS
-247 NIADMQMNDL
+247 NIADTQMNDL
-257 LVNSAAFGGQLY
+257 LTNFAA
-269 DIGGPVTRFYN
+269 
-280 KGKKSSMSPVTDFY
+280 
-294 RKQGGLGG
+294 
-302 GTTGGGGVTGHYV
+302 
-315 PGSPEYTLEKD
+315 
-326 TIYVPAQQTFNDAFK
+326 
-341 EARGRGDKTFEFN
+341 
-354 GKKYTTELGNNPDN
+354 
-368 WEYGNKRTREV
+368 
-379 IVPIERTRRVK
+379 
-390 KKSFGGEL
+390 FGGEL

-409 LFIDNGGSHESNPY
+409 LYIDNGGSHESNPY

-450 FSKRLKVPK
+450 FSKRLSVPK
-459 AIRNKYKLG
+459 AVRNKYKMRG
-468 GQKSISFAD
+468 KKNMSFAD
-477 ASKKLAKESEE
+477 VSKQMAKESEE

-501 MLGELAISQ
+501 MLGDLAVSQ
-510 ESLKASR
+510 ENLKASQ

-560 VENISELEM
+560 VEDILESEM

-586 QRKTRRWKNLNAYFS
+586 QRKTKRWKNLNAYFS

-629 DGKIGGRHYGIMSA
+629 DKRIGGRHYGIMTA
-643 EQRKAMFGD
+643 AQRKAMFGD

-687 DLNPGYEFVDKKGI
+687 DLNPGYEFVDKNGI

-713 TYTDYFLRKKNT
+713 IYTDYYLKKNNP
-725 AKDRYYIE
+725 AQDRYYIM

-748 LDIANRGGFS
+748 LDIMNRGKYS
-758 ESKRTANTLGGND
+758 ETKRNANNLGGND
-771 LYFSKDKK
+771 LYYDP
-779 VTEYKEL
+779 TQEEPGHEPL
-786 PTWMRYAPAV
+786 PTWMRYAPTV
-796 GLGLASLTDALG
+796 GLGIASITDALG

-815 KNADALLE
+815 GNADALLE

-838 IGNYLTYKPFDRNY
+838 IGNYLTYRPFDRNY

-908 RQQVENFNRST
+908 RQQVENFNRGT
-919 NITNSQGLLQADMA
+919 NTTNSQGFLQADMA

-942 ELSLKG
+942 ELALKG
-948 TMSALDMRDRARLM
+948 TMSALDMRERAKLM
-962 SDQAKSANLS
+962 SDQAKSANIS

-977 IGDIGRENM
+977 LGDIGRENM
-986 AWNWRNFGLAT
+986 AWNWRNFGIDT
-997 DSFNPIGDEQQYLLG
+997 GSFGNIGKRQQRLL
-1012 YTGKKN
+1012 
-1018 PNVGAKGGKIK
+1018 GAKGGKIR